1 MTMLKATKS
10 RDNVSNK
17 NHISRY
23 CHRGCVFLFAVAAT
37 IISPFADL
45 KTTDAFGP
53 TTSKRNLISPIF
65 SSSALKAVPPLPE
78 LSIGV
83 ASLPLVD
90 KMLSA
95 GSNAMEEIL
104 TGNEILATGVTKL
117 SEFITRLLTDPLVLH
132 YQGGAGLEYW
142 YTTIATILVENP
154 WHSVAIAAFSLGS
167 WFQLAVLKSPID
179 FSNGETPFAPG
190 ADTYSPQKADD
201 FYGKRKFIVLKR
213 IAQLGVSST
222 FFTTGLLFDWLILG
236 KLLGDDYKALKRNEP
251 RRAKASLRLVEKLGP
266 TFIKLGQALSIRTDL
281 IPEAYAL
288 ELRALQDQV
297 SPFENDIGREILKRE
312 FNVDDL
318 SLIFSELTS
327 DPVAS
332 ASVGQVYKGIL
343 AVTGKEVAVKI
354 QRPGILSEIA
364 LDLYILRLLTPIQTK
379 LQNAVNGVDTSQED
393 IELAIRL
400 VDEWGRGFVAET
412 DYRLEAKNTKDFQIA
427 MDKRNLDAVCAP
439 TVVDEL
445 VRDKVLVTEWVQGTR
460 LDLDASPDVPRLC
473 GVAINAYLTM
483 LLDTGVLHCDP
494 HKGNL
499 LRTTDGKLCILD
511 WGMTLDVPKDLQ
523 YALLEFIAHINVE
536 DYNAIPQ
543 DFINLGF
550 SPPDV
555 TAERLKSSGITE
567 GLSFAFRQ
575 LAAGGGPKKI
585 QERVKA
591 EFKER
596 YGDGLSDEEIRTAA
610 RAEMQERMEEQLAA
624 EGVDVKGV
632 TNIMEEVSKRNRELF
647 SLPPYVLYLAR
658 AFSTLEGIGLSLDE
672 NYSIIQECYP
682 YLASRLFTD
691 RNPRA
696 KKALKAML
704 GLKEENDIVV
714 QDNNS
719 ALALVQQAALDATL
733 AGDVQ
738 QANGGLSPAKL
749 VEMTEGFAS
758 YTSAT
763 ADVDREG
770 QGQKKAVA
778 EFSKLFLDPKGSTLQ
793 DILVDEAAKFG
804 DAVTRRALR
813 AALVDNPGVNFVSSV
828 VKRPKEIL
836 GQNDSFFPSPLRSLV
851 DRPAEIFDLVESLV
865 ASTEEDDRIIET
877 IEELRSALGP
887 RVIDGIA
894 SNTFSR
900 TSDDGQNSH
909 SAKASDDRTE
919 NVLTTVSELLSDKD
933 TRDAITEQ
941 LPGVVA
947 LSRRM
952 GAGLLRRAVYR
963 TERAHELPE
972 ETRRQLI
979 EVNIALANVVE
990 PQFSEKEQYEKESM

>member
-1 MTMLKATKS
+1 M
-10 RDNVSNK
+10 
-17 NHISRY
+17 
-23 CHRGCVFLFAVAAT
+23 G
-37 IISPFADL
+37 
-45 KTTDAFGP
+45 
-53 TTSKRNLISPIF
+53 
-65 SSSALKAVPPLPE
+65 
-78 LSIGV
+78 
-83 ASLPLVD
+83 
-90 KMLSA
+90 
-95 GSNAMEEIL
+95 
-104 TGNEILATGVTKL
+104 
-117 SEFITRLLTDPLVLH
+117 
-132 YQGGAGLEYW
+132 
-142 YTTIATILVENP
+142 
-154 WHSVAIAAFSLGS
+154 
-167 WFQLAVLKSPID
+167 
-179 FSNGETPFAPG
+179 
-190 ADTYSPQKADD
+190 
-201 FYGKRKFIVLKR
+201 
-213 IAQLGVSST
+213 
-222 FFTTGLLFDWLILG
+222 
-236 KLLGDDYKALKRNEP
+236 
-251 RRAKASLRLVEKLGP
+251 
-266 TFIKLGQALSIRTDL
+266 
-281 IPEAYAL
+281 
-288 ELRALQDQV
+288 
-297 SPFENDIGREILKRE
+297 
-312 FNVDDL
+312 
-318 SLIFSELTS
+318 
-327 DPVAS
+327 
-332 ASVGQVYKGIL
+332 
-343 AVTGKEVAVKI
+343 
-354 QRPGILSEIA
+354 
-364 LDLYILRLLTPIQTK
+364 
-379 LQNAVNGVDTSQED
+379 
-393 IELAIRL
+393 
-400 VDEWGRGFVAET
+400 
-412 DYRLEAKNTKDFQIA
+412 
-427 MDKRNLDAVCAP
+427 
-439 TVVDEL
+439 
-445 VRDKVLVTEWVQGTR
+445 

-658 AFSTLEGIGLSLDE
+658 AFSTLEGIGLGLDE

-704 GLKEENDIVV
+704 GLKEENDIVA

-719 ALALVQQAALDATL
+719 AL
-733 AGDVQ
+733 
-738 QANGGLSPAKL
+738 
-749 VEMTEGFAS
+749 
-758 YTSAT
+758 AT

-813 AALVDNPGVNFVSSV
+813 AALVDNP
-828 VKRPKEIL
+828 
-836 GQNDSFFPSPLRSLV
+836 
-851 DRPAEIFDLVESLV
+851 
-865 ASTEEDDRIIET
+865 
-877 IEELRSALGP
+877 
-887 RVIDGIA
+887 
-894 SNTFSR
+894 
-900 TSDDGQNSH
+900 
-909 SAKASDDRTE
+909 
-919 NVLTTVSELLSDKD
+919 
-933 TRDAITEQ
+933 
-941 LPGVVA
+941 
-947 LSRRM
+947 
-952 GAGLLRRAVYR
+952 
-963 TERAHELPE
+963 
-972 ETRRQLI
+972 
-979 EVNIALANVVE
+979 
-990 PQFSEKEQYEKESM
+990 